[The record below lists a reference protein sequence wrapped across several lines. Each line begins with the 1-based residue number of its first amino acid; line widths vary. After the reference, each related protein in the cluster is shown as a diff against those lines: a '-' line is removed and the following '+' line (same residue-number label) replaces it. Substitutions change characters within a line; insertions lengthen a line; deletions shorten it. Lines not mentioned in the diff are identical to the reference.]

1 MRITFVLPHAG
12 LAGGIRVCAIYAQTL
27 QRMGHQVRVVSTPRP
42 VKKSFRHSIK
52 KLVGLVPPT
61 AQEPGHFD
69 NVDVPHQVLDAYR
82 PLTPED
88 VPDADVIIATWWE
101 TAEWVAELPRSK
113 GAKVYF
119 IQHDERFVNQPGQRV
134 EATWR
139 LPFYRITI
147 AEWLVELGRHGFGID
162 QVALVPNGVD
172 TTQFSAPPRGKQRT
186 PVVGVMFSTAQ
197 FKGTEIALEA
207 YKNAARNVAGLQ
219 LVSFGQHKPSAQLQ
233 LPKDA
238 IFIYRPEQ
246 EKIKDIYAACDAWL
260 FPSRTEGF
268 GLPILEAMACRT
280 PVIGTPAGAAPELIK
295 EGGGIL
301 VKPQDPIDMA
311 RAIERVCRINVD
323 QWRTMSDLALETAR
337 KNTWERCAA
346 LFEAS
351 LKEAVAQAAN
361 RR

>member
-12 LAGGIRVCAIYAQTL
+12 LAGGIRVCAIYAQAL
-27 QRMGHQVRVVSTPRP
+27 QQMGHQLHVVSTPRP
-42 VKKSFRHSIK
+42 AKTGLKHAIK
-52 KLVGLVPPT
+52 KMVGMAP
-61 AQEPGHFD
+61 EPAKEQGHFD
-69 NVDVPHQVLDAYR
+69 NVDVPHTVLDAYR

-101 TAEWVAELPRSK
+101 TAEWVAALPESK

-119 IQHDERFVNQPGQRV
+119 IQHDERFVNQPAQRV
-134 EATWR
+134 EATWK

-172 TTQFSAPPRGKQRT
+172 IDLFNAPPRGKQKT
-186 PVVGVMFSTAQ
+186 PAVGVMFSTAH
-197 FKGTEIALEA
+197 FKGTEIAIEA
-207 YKNAARNVAGLQ
+207 FNHAARNVAGLQ
-219 LVSFGQHKPSAQLQ
+219 MVSFGQHKPGEQLI
-233 LPKDA
+233 LPQGSE
-238 IFIYRPEQ
+238 FHYRPEQ
-246 EKIKDIYAACDAWL
+246 TKIKEIYAACDAWL
-260 FPSRTEGF
+260 FPSRSEGF

-280 PVIGTPAGAAPELIK
+280 PVIGAPTGAAPELIK

-311 RAIERVCRINVD
+311 RAIERICRMNKTE
-323 QWRTMSDLALETAR
+323 WLPLSDAAYATAQ
-337 KNTWERCAA
+337 KNTWHRCAE

-351 LKEAVAQAAN
+351 LKEAVTLAAKS
-361 RR
+361 R